1 MTFFFKSYVFLACQV
16 SAEESKAGSA
26 LAVGARV
33 MWVNLNRIVIDIFI
47 TPEHDASVN
56 FTCNFPFQ
64 LSEAAPAAS
73 YSLRT
78 FCPEQL
84 LGGEK
89 LPVSQTAYADLAF
102 VPVTDAP
109 QTFVSGAEDVK
120 PMAELANSTAGLT
133 ISAYSSMDTIQ
144 CASCP
149 AVQGVCR
156 NQTMGTGVSLKAD
169 ETLTGR
175 VIYGFDRLYTQEE
188 MENPAPTP
196 FGAFF

>member
-78 FCPEQL
+78 FCPEEL
-84 LGGEK
+84 LGGE
-89 LPVSQTAYADLAF
+89 
-102 VPVTDAP
+102 
-109 QTFVSGAEDVK
+109 
-120 PMAELANSTAGLT
+120 
-133 ISAYSSMDTIQ
+133 
-144 CASCP
+144 
-149 AVQGVCR
+149 
-156 NQTMGTGVSLKAD
+156 
-169 ETLTGR
+169 
-175 VIYGFDRLYTQEE
+175 
-188 MENPAPTP
+188 
-196 FGAFF
+196 